1 MPPQLIY
8 KGKTPRCH
16 PTVEFPERWDVWHT
30 DNQWANEQ
38 TTKRYIDLILLPFI
52 NRKCQELKLAE
63 SHPALVLFDCFKGQT
78 TEDVQQMLLENNIHS
93 VQIPANCTDKLQP
106 MDVSINK
113 PMKNEIKRR
122 FQEWYASEVQR
133 QLSDN
138 IPIHEVKVNVTLTN
152 IKG

>member
-1 MPPQLIY
+1 MP
-8 KGKTPRCH
+8 R
-16 PTVEFPERWDVWHT
+16 V
-30 DNQWANEQ
+30 
-38 TTKRYIDLILLPFI
+38 
-52 NRKCQELKLAE
+52 KLAE

-78 TEDVQQMLLENNIHS
+78 TEDVQQMLLENNIRS
-93 VQIPANCTDKLQP
+93 VQILANCTDKLQP

-113 PMKNEIKRR
+113 PMKNEIKKR
-122 FQEWYASEVQR
+122 FQEWYVSEVQR

>member
-1 MPPQLIY
+1 M
-8 KGKTPRCH
+8 
-16 PTVEFPERWDVWHT
+16 WHT